1 MDLRLILTYAALA
14 YAIFRIFKIPVNS
27 FTLLTAVLG
36 GMFLLGALLLG
47 MNYDHPFS
55 SQGRFYFATTPIV
68 PTVSGRVIEVPVANN
83 TYVKAGEI
91 LFRLDPER
99 YENAVKAKE
108 AQLAD
113 AIQAWRQTFFQL
125 LEENS
130 GSMFYHATTH
140 DQVEIIYCPDKEKG
154 IWFLYRGGAGPLQA
168 KGLQILK
175 EIVAK

>member
-83 TYVKAGEI
+83 THVKAGEI

-113 AIQAWRQTFFQL
+113 AIQAWRQTFFQFV
-125 LEENS
+125 EENS
-130 GSMFYHATTH
+130 GSN
-140 DQVEIIYCPDKEKG
+140 D
-154 IWFLYRGGAGPLQA
+154 R
-168 KGLQILK
+168 
-175 EIVAK
+175 